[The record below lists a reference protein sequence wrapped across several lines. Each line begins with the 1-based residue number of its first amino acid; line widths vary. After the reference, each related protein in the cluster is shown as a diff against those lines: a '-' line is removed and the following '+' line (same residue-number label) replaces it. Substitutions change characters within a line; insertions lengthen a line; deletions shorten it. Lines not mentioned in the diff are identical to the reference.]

1 VQEIFGDSLH
11 ATANASQDEKE
22 ENGENEL
29 AALGG
34 CYTLFHNCGDVH
46 LYKRLTLA
54 FMQQLSLPQ
63 DLQHDYPPATHPGVC
78 TYSQCQSE

>member
-34 CYTLFHNCGDVH
+34 CYTLFHNC
-46 LYKRLTLA
+46 YTLVPVGIHI
-54 FMQQLSLPQ
+54 LDHTNLV
-63 DLQHDYPPATHPGVC
+63 LWLWLVR
-78 TYSQCQSE
+78 